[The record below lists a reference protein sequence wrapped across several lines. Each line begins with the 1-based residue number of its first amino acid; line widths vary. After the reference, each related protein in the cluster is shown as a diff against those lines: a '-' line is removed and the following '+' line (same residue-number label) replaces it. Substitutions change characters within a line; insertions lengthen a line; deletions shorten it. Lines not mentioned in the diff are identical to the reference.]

1 MITGCTL
8 CYQFVREKCSSG
20 FNLTFLQCPLFHL
33 VSHRILLGPGVGGT
47 LMGSRIPRLTT
58 FFNLWCHPD
67 LLCFKAGMESGAVSR
82 QVRGLLF
89 RSWQLLKP
97 EQDFI
102 LISLTGRNLELQ
114 HMNLG
119 AHKHLVCV
127 THKGSGKGCD
137 EWEAEGTSLL
147 MDHWEPWGS
156 RSSVRLVQW
165 HESNHEDQPFSSP
178 NVLSYHLGSCKS
190 ADSDLS
196 NSGKIWKFCISKFPG
211 DSDTEART

>member
-8 CYQFVREKCSSG
+8 ILLSVCEEKCSSG
-20 FNLTFLQCPLFHL
+20 FNLTFLQCCLFHL
-33 VSHRILLGPGVGGT
+33 VSHRILLGPGG
-47 LMGSRIPRLTT
+47 LARPSWAQEFQDSLP
-58 FFNLWCHPD
+58 FFIYGATWFAVLQ
-67 LLCFKAGMESGAVSR
+67 GRYGIGAVSR

-97 EQDFI
+97 EQDF
-102 LISLTGRNLELQ
+102 LHFNFPYRRSLELQ

-156 RSSVRLVQW
+156 RSSVRLAQW
-165 HESNHEDQPFSSP
+165 QESDHEDQPFSI
-178 NVLSYHLGSCKS
+178 LMCS
-190 ADSDLS
+190 AITWDLV
-196 NSGKIWKFCISKFPG
+196 KAQILIW
-211 DSDTEART
+211 